1 LTALQNVDRMFMF
14 GVDNTASASSTILSE
29 KLTVSQLVNK
39 FPEFYGTVSFPTV
52 LTRAR
57 QCAVS

>member
-1 LTALQNVDRMFMF
+1 MF